1 MAMRQEVFE
10 YGVLRRHTRE
20 KQEFGG
26 DPGGLFHPCWR
37 VFMGMRDHDFAFTAA
52 LNRAV
57 FERGAAVIPRKQQG
71 R

>member
-1 MAMRQEVFE
+1 MA
-10 YGVLRRHTRE
+10 YCGVILKK

-26 DPGGLFHPCWR
+26 DPGGLFNPCWR
-37 VFMGMRDHDFAFTAA
+37 VFMRMRDLDFAFTAA
-52 LNRAV
+52 LSGAV